1 MIIIETNDKN
11 FFFFEI
17 VHLCIFVNEI
27 CVGRILEILGNLTL
41 KFHLL
46 YFLLLINN
54 NTIYYKSYTCE
65 LLLIY
70 VSSIIYIINYTHD
83 I

>member
-17 VHLCIFVNEI
+17 VHLCTFVNEI